1 MSSKSTGYI
10 YVITNKAMPGIVKI
24 GYSKNV
30 SKRVNSFYS
39 SNVPFPFEVYATL
52 EGVSESADKEI
63 HKMLPASLRVND
75 NREFFNIT
83 PEYAY
88 DVLFQIAKVFGVTN
102 RLRKWD
108 EEEIAAESSSQDDGL
123 KPRHKGRIVFW
134 ENFNKVNAAM
144 GSPLKMVDE
153 GQMTRNWQYFSIGGG
168 KCHLEVWVVGQK
180 HKAGITIL
188 THNKDIHKKLD
199 SARTQFE
206 KELGTKL
213 DWNVSKSSNFWAALY
228 KEVQGLD
235 FNNTSNYP
243 TLIKEVIETAVKMKD
258 AYQKL
263 GFAK

>member
-63 HKMLPASLRVND
+63 HKMLPVSLRVND

-108 EEEIAAESSSQDDGL
+108 EENMDL
-123 KPRHKGRIVFW
+123 KK
-134 ENFNKVNAAM
+134 A
-144 GSPLKMVDE
+144 
-153 GQMTRNWQYFSIGGG
+153 
-168 KCHLEVWVVGQK
+168 
-180 HKAGITIL
+180 AGITQASQIAKRPKIDFIQCGL
-188 THNKDIHKKLD
+188 KIGDPLVCDKDSSIVVYVADGRNVTYNGKKMSLAEVIRNTLPKYNNQAATSMFMYNGEYIGD
-199 SARTQFE
+199 IACRTQW
-206 KELGTKL
+206 KGLPVGRNPHTKT
-213 DWNVSKSSNFWAALY
+213 N
-228 KEVQGLD
+228 
-235 FNNTSNYP
+235 
-243 TLIKEVIETAVKMKD
+243 
-258 AYQKL
+258 
-263 GFAK
+263 